1 MYNKKLLGLKF
12 HEKIEI
18 KPRTPLKQDDVPPTD
33 VVEVPAAVGTVAET
47 VVENE
52 KSKKNKQSEP
62 QLTGDLH
69 MYDIQIFGGV
79 Q

>member
-52 KSKKNKQSEP
+52 KSKKNK
-62 QLTGDLH
+62 
-69 MYDIQIFGGV
+69 
-79 Q
+79 

>member
-18 KPRTPLKQDDVPPTD
+18 KPRTPLKQDDTPPTD
-33 VVEVPAAVGTVAET
+33 VVVEVPAAEET

-52 KSKKNKQSEP
+52 KTKKNK
-62 QLTGDLH
+62 
-69 MYDIQIFGGV
+69 
-79 Q
+79 

>member
-18 KPRTPLKQDDVPPTD
+18 KPRTPLKQDDAPPTD
-33 VVEVPAAVGTVAET
+33 VVAEVPAAVET

-52 KSKKNKQSEP
+52 KSKKNKQSES

>member
-33 VVEVPAAVGTVAET
+33 VVVIEVPAAVET

-52 KSKKNKQSEP
+52 KTKKNK
-62 QLTGDLH
+62 
-69 MYDIQIFGGV
+69 
-79 Q
+79 

>member
-33 VVEVPAAVGTVAET
+33 VVVEVPAAVETVVET

-52 KSKKNKQSEP
+52 KSKKNK
-62 QLTGDLH
+62 
-69 MYDIQIFGGV
+69 
-79 Q
+79 

>member
-33 VVEVPAAVGTVAET
+33 VVEVPAAVETVAET

-52 KSKKNKQSEP
+52 KSKKNK
-62 QLTGDLH
+62 
-69 MYDIQIFGGV
+69 
-79 Q
+79 